1 MIEGDTEGE
10 CRDSARVSPGSQ
22 KDVYYRVALSR
33 PDVGEAP
40 YAIGACTSHSQQ
52 LNTHEHDAGDVVHAA
67 RRRRGPLPR
76 QGGERLGGRG
86 DVVRL

>member
-10 CRDSARVSPGSQ
+10 CRDAARVSPGSQ

-40 YAIGACTSHSQQ
+40 YAIGAWG
-52 LNTHEHDAGDVVHAA
+52 AP
-67 RRRRGPLPR
+67 RPLALAP
-76 QGGERLGGRG
+76 
-86 DVVRL
+86 